1 MMFAAALIASPYM
14 YTGVRIPEM
23 IKIKESKKDQ
33 HFKTSRGIVSFL
45 LLNGLTLT
53 EGTLTFSIQLTCMR
67 VSMGGPFDG

>member
-14 YTGVRIPEM
+14 YTGVHIPEM

-33 HFKTSRGIVSFL
+33 HFKTSRGNVSFL